1 MFRRAYSKGYAGQ
14 PSHWTSS
21 AALAERYRCL
31 PREAPRFWNVQ
42 GQGSRGAAH
51 GGGRSQTDRAAQLQ
65 EDLQACA
72 EGAGHDSGKRNLT
85 SSTGQHVRCLH
96 QGMSCWLTLTDVA
109 EQSLAISAIN
119 RHYCSRK
126 APHTCLLIKADMVGL
141 KNTFSDLIRV
151 ICRWALP
158 RSPRCTGRAEAPA
171 SLQMCSGWCLIW
183 RAASTRWR
191 ARSACSL

>member
-1 MFRRAYSKGYAGQ
+1 MRSCHSAAQHAKGPTCFGAHIQ
-14 PSHWTSS
+14 KELLDNPVIASS
-21 AALAERYRCL
+21 AALAERYWCL
-31 PREAPRFWNVQ
+31 PRETSRFWNVQ

-72 EGAGHDSGKRNLT
+72 EGASHDSGKRNLT
-85 SSTGQHVRCLH
+85 SSPGQHVRCLH

-126 APHTCLLIKADMVGL
+126 APHTCLSSK
-141 KNTFSDLIRV
+141 
-151 ICRWALP
+151 
-158 RSPRCTGRAEAPA
+158 
-171 SLQMCSGWCLIW
+171 LIW
-183 RAASTRWR
+183 WD
-191 ARSACSL
+191 